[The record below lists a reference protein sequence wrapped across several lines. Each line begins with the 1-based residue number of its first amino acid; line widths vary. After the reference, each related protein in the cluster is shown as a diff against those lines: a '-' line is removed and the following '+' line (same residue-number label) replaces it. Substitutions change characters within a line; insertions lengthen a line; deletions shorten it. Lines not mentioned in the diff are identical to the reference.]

1 MKPPFAQLPRK
12 MGPPM
17 ATARSG
23 GCHEGAGRPAE
34 ERAALPNP
42 VSAIL
47 VAAAAL
53 LLAGC
58 NSNPL
63 KVTRSPCPAVAIPV
77 HAGHITRF
85 DPPQSRNADA
95 IDLTAQIIDLDSRC
109 IEGGEFLVKDV
120 TFTVAA
126 QRRTAG
132 PARQV
137 YLPMF
142 VALTQG
148 GNVLVSKQLT
158 GVTLDFPAGGLRA
171 EARGG
176 ARAEVHRSAV
186 ALPAD
191 VQARITRERRPDEP
205 DALVDPLSDPQVR
218 AAVRAA
224 SFEVL
229 VGFQLDDASLA
240 YNVGR

>member
-1 MKPPFAQLPRK
+1 LLLSKAYLV
-12 MGPPM
+12 
-17 ATARSG
+17 
-23 GCHEGAGRPAE
+23 AG
-34 ERAALPNP
+34 LL
-42 VSAIL
+42 VSAL
-47 VAAAAL
+47 AL
-53 LLAGC
+53 SAC

-63 KVTRSPCPAVAIPV
+63 LVKRSTCPAVAIPTYTG
-77 HAGHITRF
+77 AYTRF

-95 IDLTAQIIDLDSRC
+95 IELTAQLTDVTGSC
-109 IEGGEFLVKDV
+109 IEGPEFLTTEVA
-120 TFTVAA
+120 FTVTA
-126 QRRTAG
+126 QRRKAG
-132 PARQV
+132 PAKQV
-137 YLPMF
+137 YLPIF
-142 VALTQG
+142 VGLAQG

-158 GVTLDFPAGGLRA
+158 GVMLEFPEGQLRA

-176 ARAEVHRSAV
+176 ARADVHRSAV
-186 ALPAD
+186 TLPPE
-191 VQARITRERRPDEP
+191 VQARITRERRPEEP

>member
-1 MKPPFAQLPRK
+1 M
-12 MGPPM
+12 
-17 ATARSG
+17 
-23 GCHEGAGRPAE
+23 
-34 ERAALPNP
+34 PNP
-42 VSAIL
+42 VPALIL
-47 VAAAAL
+47 AGACL
-53 LLAGC
+53 LVAGC
-58 NSNPL
+58 NTNPL

-77 HAGHITRF
+77 HAGHVTRF

-95 IDLTAQIIDLDSRC
+95 IDVVAQIIELDSRC
-109 IEGGEFLVKDV
+109 LEGGEFL
-120 TFTVAA
+120 TQELSFTVAA

-132 PARQV
+132 PARQL

-142 VALTQG
+142 VALAQG

-158 GVTLDFPAGGLRA
+158 GVTLDFPAGALRA

-176 ARAEVHRSAV
+176 ARADVHRSAV
-186 ALPAD
+186 TLPPD

>member
-1 MKPPFAQLPRK
+1 MAERPRLWLE
-12 MGPPM
+12 
-17 ATARSG
+17 AHG
-23 GCHEGAGRPAE
+23 GGRDGAGCPAE
-34 ERAALPNP
+34 ETDALPKFVP
-42 VSAIL
+42 V
-47 VAAAAL
+47 L
-53 LLAGC
+53 LLAGTALLVAGC
-58 NSNPL
+58 NTNPL
-63 KVTRSPCPAVAIPV
+63 RVTRSPCPAVAIPV
-77 HAGHITRF
+77 HAGHLTRF

-95 IDLTAQIIDLDSRC
+95 IDFTAQIVELDSRC
-109 IEGGEFLVKDV
+109 IEGGEFLTKDV

-142 VALTQG
+142 VALAQG

-176 ARAEVHRSAV
+176 ARADVHRSAV
-186 ALPAD
+186 TLPPE
-191 VQARITRERRPDEP
+191 VQDRITRERRPDEP